1 MCSPSAGEPR
11 VSVAGVRAELR
22 RVAGQARPPDDVM
35 VVHLE
40 QPDRDRVR
48 IVGKLGGRE
57 DHRERHA
64 LGLEARGRVGHAC
77 VFGRV
82 ARSTG
87 R

>member
-1 MCSPSAGEPR
+1 MCSPSAGEPP
-11 VSVAGVRAELR
+11 VSAAGVRAELR
-22 RVAGQARPPDDVM
+22 GMAGQAGPPDDVV

-48 IVGKLGGRE
+48 IVGQLGGRE
-57 DHRERHA
+57 DHRERDP
-64 LGLEARGRVGHAC
+64 LGLEARGRVGHAARL
-77 VFGRV
+77 GA